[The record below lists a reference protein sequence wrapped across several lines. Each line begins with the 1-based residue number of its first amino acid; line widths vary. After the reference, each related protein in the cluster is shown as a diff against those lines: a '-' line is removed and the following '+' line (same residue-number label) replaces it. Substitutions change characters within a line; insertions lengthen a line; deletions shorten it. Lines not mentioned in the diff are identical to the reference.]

1 MLYISRDLISAGI
14 YDVQHIFKCCRKE
27 STYGANKTVN
37 NAYLLGM
44 DKHEVDCKEL
54 HGDVEILDG

>member
-1 MLYISRDLISAGI
+1 MTFNTF
-14 YDVQHIFKCCRKE
+14 VNVTEK

-44 DKHEVDCKEL
+44 EKHEVDCKEL
-54 HGDVEILDG
+54 HGNTEILDG